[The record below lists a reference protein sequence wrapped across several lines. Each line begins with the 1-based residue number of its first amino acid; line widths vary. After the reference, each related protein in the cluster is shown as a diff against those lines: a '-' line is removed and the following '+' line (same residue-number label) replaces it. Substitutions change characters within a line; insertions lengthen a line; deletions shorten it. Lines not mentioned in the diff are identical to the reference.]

1 MAKFRFGT
9 LVQTFTRV
17 ECGIGPAI
25 GAGAARGPHAL
36 LVADE
41 AAVPRAAGAVPI
53 GAPRIVLCLGAA
65 AHGGCGN
72 EDAQRKEC
80 KFHRSLLFCSA
91 TNLARAQPKTVI
103 LNTARLSIFFAV
115 CAWSA
120 RPVGVRPAAARIGC
134 SAGNRCPGPWHS
146 PCTARS

>member
-41 AAVPRAAGAVPI
+41 AAIPGAAGAVPI

-65 AHGGCGN
+65 AHGGCGDD
-72 EDAQRKEC
+72 DAQRKEC
-80 KFHRSLLFCSA
+80 KFHRSLLFCCASTVA
-91 TNLARAQPKTVI
+91 KAQSKAVI
-103 LNTARLSIFFAV
+103 LNTA
-115 CAWSA
+115 
-120 RPVGVRPAAARIGC
+120 
-134 SAGNRCPGPWHS
+134 
-146 PCTARS
+146 